1 MDFGKLQVTQVGATI
16 MGLIRQLGVI
26 VHVGL
31 IEETTHHQLLHL
43 DDEHHL

>member
-16 MGLIRQLGVI
+16 VGLIRQLGVI

-31 IEETTHHQLLHL
+31 TEETIHHQLLHL